1 MESAGDCE
9 KNQNEASFQTNH
21 CTGQRRGTD
30 VEPGCLRGQR
40 SVRTEEH
47 GTDERQAGDHY
58 GMELLQRR
66 PAGNI
71 QQAGG

>member
-9 KNQNEASFQTNH
+9 NIRMKRLFKRITALAS
-21 CTGQRRGTD
+21 CRGTD

-40 SVRTEEH
+40 GVRTEEH
-47 GTDERQAGDHY
+47 GTDERQAGEHY
-58 GMELLQRR
+58 SMDLLQRR